1 MKHRPFSF
9 LRVAAITGN
18 TFTELVRLKVFYFLL
33 IFALLLIANSLF
45 MARLSFQQE
54 FQVLKDVSLG
64 AMNIFSSLLA
74 IVATAQLIPRDLEDR
89 TIYTILAKPVPRHE
103 YLMGKL
109 AGVLLL
115 VGCERAEPVAE
126 RLSLAVD
133 EAATNVLE
141 HAYKGA
147 TDREVE
153 LRFEDRGPDFRVE
166 LVDTGQMV
174 DPRAV
179 PHVDL
184 DKFVT
189 ERRTGG
195 LGMHLMEKIMD
206 SVTFR
211 RSARRNVCALVKH
224 KDKADEESPGR

>member
-1 MKHRPFSF
+1 VSGRGADARRRAASPPGGAAPAGPRGRNKPSF
-9 LRVAAITGN
+9 VLSLPSETAYLG
-18 TFTELVRLKVFYFLL
+18 LVRELTRK
-33 IFALLLIANSLF
+33 
-45 MARLSFQQE
+45 MAE
-54 FQVLKDVSLG
+54 
-64 AMNIFSSLLA
+64 
-74 IVATAQLIPRDLEDR
+74 TA
-89 TIYTILAKPVPRHE
+89 
-103 YLMGKL
+103 GF
-109 AGVLLL
+109 
-115 VGCERAEPVAE
+115 AEPVAE

-133 EAATNVLE
+133 EAATNVIE

-147 TDREVE
+147 PDREVE

-166 LVDTGQMV
+166 LVDTGDMV

-179 PHVDL
+179 PQVDI

-195 LGMHLMEKIMD
+195 LGMHLMERIMD

-224 KDKADEESPGR
+224 KDKDGEAPSLS

>member
-1 MKHRPFSF
+1 VSNAPSRPRGRTKPTLLVS
-9 LRVAAITGN
+9 LPSETAYLG
-18 TFTELVRLKVFYFLL
+18 LVREMTKR
-33 IFALLLIANSLF
+33 
-45 MARLSFQQE
+45 MAE
-54 FQVLKDVSLG
+54 
-64 AMNIFSSLLA
+64 
-74 IVATAQLIPRDLEDR
+74 
-89 TIYTILAKPVPRHE
+89 
-103 YLMGKL
+103 L
-109 AGVLLL
+109 AGFS
-115 VGCERAEPVAE
+115 EPVAE
-126 RLSLAVD
+126 KLALAVD
-133 EAATNVLE
+133 EAATNVIE

-147 TDREVE
+147 ADREVDM
-153 LRFEDRGPDFRVE
+153 RFEDRGPDFRVE

-179 PHVDL
+179 PHVDI

-224 KDKADEESPGR
+224 KEGEGTSRG

>member
-1 MKHRPFSF
+1 MPPRRRPSRASAP
-9 LRVAAITGN
+9 LTVPATNPLSARGNQPRRRPTTSGPAAAAATARAKNKPALILSLPSETAYLG
-18 TFTELVRLKVFYFLL
+18 LVRELTKR
-33 IFALLLIANSLF
+33 
-45 MARLSFQQE
+45 MAE
-54 FQVLKDVSLG
+54 
-64 AMNIFSSLLA
+64 
-74 IVATAQLIPRDLEDR
+74 
-89 TIYTILAKPVPRHE
+89 
-103 YLMGKL
+103 L
-109 AGVLLL
+109 AGF
-115 VGCERAEPVAE
+115 AEPTAE

-133 EAATNVLE
+133 EAATNVIE

-147 TDREVE
+147 PDREVE
-153 LRFEDRGPDFRVE
+153 LRFEDRGLDFRIE

-179 PHVDL
+179 PQVDL
-184 DKFVT
+184 DRFVT

-224 KDKADEESPGR
+224 KDGEGPSHG

>member
-1 MKHRPFSF
+1 MRPPEALSG
-9 LRVAAITGN
+9 RG
-18 TFTELVRLKVFYFLL
+18 EDVRARQPPASTATRARKSSKP
-33 IFALLLIANSLF
+33 ALLLTLPSETAYLGLVREVTKK
-45 MARLSFQQE
+45 MAE
-54 FQVLKDVSLG
+54 
-64 AMNIFSSLLA
+64 
-74 IVATAQLIPRDLEDR
+74 VA
-89 TIYTILAKPVPRHE
+89 
-103 YLMGKL
+103 GF
-109 AGVLLL
+109 
-115 VGCERAEPVAE
+115 AEPVAE
-126 RLSLAVD
+126 RLALAVD
-133 EAATNVLE
+133 EATTNVIE

-147 TDREVE
+147 TDREFE

-179 PHVDL
+179 PQVDL
-184 DKFVT
+184 DRYVS

-224 KDKADEESPGR
+224 KEGEPSSRR

>member
-1 MKHRPFSF
+1 VPAPD
-9 LRVAAITGN
+9 RVAPRGRNKPALVLSLPSETRYLG
-18 TFTELVRLKVFYFLL
+18 LVREVTKK
-33 IFALLLIANSLF
+33 
-45 MARLSFQQE
+45 MAE
-54 FQVLKDVSLG
+54 VAG
-64 AMNIFSSLLA
+64 FS
-74 IVATAQLIPRDLEDR
+74 
-89 TIYTILAKPVPRHE
+89 
-103 YLMGKL
+103 
-109 AGVLLL
+109 
-115 VGCERAEPVAE
+115 EPVAE

-179 PHVDL
+179 PQVDL